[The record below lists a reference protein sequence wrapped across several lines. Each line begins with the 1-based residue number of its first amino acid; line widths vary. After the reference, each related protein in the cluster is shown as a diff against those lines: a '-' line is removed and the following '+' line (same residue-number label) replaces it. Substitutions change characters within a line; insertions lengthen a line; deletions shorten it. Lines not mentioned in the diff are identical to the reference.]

1 MSEKTNKKSI
11 NFEFP
16 EIRTNFDAVS
26 KRFERD
32 EELSAK
38 LASIFDSTEVKD
50 KMTELEDFA
59 TDASEDLHCNKED
72 LLERCAVKQNVMNNA
87 LYEALIQLST
97 NPECWDLKALIL
109 ESMSVEKTVLIIE
122 DIIHEMM
129 SSIIGKVVAD
139 EFMCMLES
147 IFCDNGDDDK

>member
-26 KRFERD
+26 KRFE
-32 EELSAK
+32 EGELAAK
-38 LASIFDSTEVKD
+38 LASIFDSEEVKA
-50 KMTELEDFA
+50 KMTELEEFA
-59 TDASEDLHCNKED
+59 TDVSEDLHCNKED

-97 NPECWDLKALIL
+97 NPACWNLKELML
-109 ESMSVEKTVLIIE
+109 ESMSVEKTILIIE